1 MNKTISQIAKE
12 LGVTRQ
18 AVWYKTK
25 NQQLAEQI
33 KKHSNVIGKTLC
45 IDEEG
50 EKLIKN
56 SFIEVANE
64 NQPNPQYNN
73 DEKIINLDKNIDY
86 TPLKENLGKEYTD
99 KQQMIDILNL
109 QLTNVNKRNEE
120 LTHENQ
126 ELKQNNK
133 ELREDYKELVEELR
147 AERKHLLELTDKL
160 AELASNAQ
168 KLHAGDI
175 VVPKLEASVETVNK
189 TKKNG
194 IFNLFFK
201 RKKENQSNE

>member
-25 NQQLAEQI
+25 NRQLAEQI
-33 KKHSNVIGKTLC
+33 KKHSIVIGKTLC
-45 IDEEG
+45 LDEEG

-56 SFIEVANE
+56 AFTETE
-64 NQPNPQYNN
+64 NQPNNN
-73 DEKIINLDKNIDY
+73 DKEIINLDKNVDY
-86 TPLKENLGKEYTD
+86 VPQEENIKKEYTD
-99 KQQMIDILNL
+99 KEQMIDILNL

-147 AERKHLLELTDKL
+147 TERKHLLELTDKL

-175 VVPKLEASVETVNK
+175 VVPKLEASVETDNK

-201 RKKENQSNE
+201 RKKENQLNE